1 MNSQVSIHEVDK
13 KSHALLVLK
22 GAPEKVLEMCSTIF
36 VRGKEIPLTE
46 DLRQEI
52 NRVSSI
58 MQTVPKK
65 LVRWISE

>member
-1 MNSQVSIHEVDK
+1 MSIHEVDK

-46 DLRQEI
+46 DLREEI
-52 NRVSSI
+52 NRVSEY
-58 MQTVPKK
+58 TTYVPK
-65 LVRWISE
+65 S